1 MTKLLE
7 QIESRL
13 AVCAKATPKPW
24 LAHQLGQ
31 IGMKAKDDSL
41 RLECGI
47 VCHGPRD
54 IKIFAPPKT
63 AMSAWANN
71 DTDFIEASRNQREGE
86 LAALRVAVEALEK
99 PYICSVC
106 GDRSKE
112 KCGRVCDGDES
123 SCCKYFLNFD
133 QALAQITKLMG
144 EGK

>member
-1 MTKLLE
+1 MKSLLE
-7 QIESRL
+7 QIDERL
-13 AVCAKATPKPW
+13 AATKDCGDSGCINRDKTKP
-24 LAHQLGQ
+24 A
-31 IGMKAKDDSL
+31 GM
-41 RLECGI
+41 RTNGGCR
-47 VCHGPRD
+47 CRR
-54 IKIFAPPKT
+54 
-63 AMSAWANN
+63 
-71 DTDFIEASRNQREGE
+71 ASRNQREGE
-86 LAALRVAVEALEK
+86 LAALKCAVEALEK

>member
-13 AVCAKATPKPW
+13 AAISKWSNNEP
-24 LAHQLGQ
+24 
-31 IGMKAKDDSL
+31 M
-41 RLECGI
+41 
-47 VCHGPRD
+47 
-54 IKIFAPPKT
+54 
-63 AMSAWANN
+63 N
-71 DTDFIEASRNQREGE
+71 DTELHGFVRRIRRANDLRGMPLLSSEHADVIRVVEEFRKVRNQREGE
-86 LAALRVAVEALEK
+86 LAALKCAVEALEK

>member
-1 MTKLLE
+1 MKRPFSIFTAEDFKELMGPGQGGPAIDTWCTFTSLTADLLA
-7 QIESRL
+7 Q
-13 AVCAKATPKPW
+13 
-24 LAHQLGQ
+24 Q
-31 IGMKAKDDSL
+31 
-41 RLECGI
+41 
-47 VCHGPRD
+47 
-54 IKIFAPPKT
+54 
-63 AMSAWANN
+63 ANRILN
-71 DTDFIEASRNQREGE
+71 EPDAEFIAASRNQREGE